1 MNLPNTI
8 TSARLVLTAVF
19 VTSASIGGTTALT
32 IALVTFVVASFS
44 DWLDGYLARKL
55 DLVTSLGKLLDP
67 LADKILVASA
77 FIFFTAS
84 GLCPVWITCLI
95 IAREFLVTG
104 LRQIAV
110 AQGQVIA
117 ADKLGKW
124 KTTLQLTFGVTCL
137 LFLIFQSTSPNV
149 GIASTLESLC
159 APDHFLFLASL
170 YGSLGLTVISG
181 VNYLH
186 KSRNLFAD

>member
-1 MNLPNTI
+1 VNLPNTI

-19 VTSASIGGTTALT
+19 VTCASIGGTVALI
-32 IALVTFVVASFS
+32 IALVTFVLASFS

-55 DLVTSLGKLLDP
+55 NLVTSLGKLLDP

-77 FIFFTAS
+77 FIYFTAA
-84 GLCPVWITCLI
+84 GLCPAWITCLI

-137 LFLIFQSTSPNV
+137 LFLILESTSPND
-149 GIASTLESLC
+149 GLAATLESLC
-159 APDHFLFLASL
+159 APAQPLFLSSL

-181 VNYLH
+181 INYLQ